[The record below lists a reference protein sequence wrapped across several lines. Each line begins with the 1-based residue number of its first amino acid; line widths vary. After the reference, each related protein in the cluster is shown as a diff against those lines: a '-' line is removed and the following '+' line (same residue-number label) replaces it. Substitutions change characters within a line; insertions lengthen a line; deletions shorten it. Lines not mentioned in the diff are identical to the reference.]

1 MKYISIPL
9 FIASFLIG
17 LIYIYLSNPPTRNI
31 TIYPTIDNVGKFQ
44 YIDRADNCF
53 TFIPNE
59 KKCPFMSNSIKK
71 IPIQV

>member
-17 LIYIYLSNPPTRNI
+17 LVYIYLSAPPTRNI
-31 TIYPTIDNVGKFQ
+31 IIYPTIDNMDKFQ
-44 YIDRADNCF
+44 YKDRAENCF
-53 TFIPNE
+53 TFIPHE
-59 KKCPFMSNSIKK
+59 KKCPFISSSIKQ